1 MEMTGGRRR
10 IVVVAY
16 KYVQIHTQI
25 TNEQDENI
33 HTYTHTVVGSERYRN
48 YNKINVIQPKEK
60 QRQQKHVDEDDDD
73 K

>member
-1 MEMTGGRRR
+1 MR
-10 IVVVAY
+10 
-16 KYVQIHTQI
+16 
-25 TNEQDENI
+25 NI